1 MRSRLILKPGLRGT
15 KKLLARYGGRL
26 LYVRKRFDEGRRRR
40 FKTVEL
46 IVDEVDWVPPEPRVQ
61 GQTVVSLRVSWE
73 EQELRARVK
82 AAGRRWNPV
91 KRLWELRYDR
101 VVRLGLEDRIA
112 GVEEL

>member
-1 MRSRLILKPGLRGT
+1 MRSRLILKPGQRGT
-15 KKLLARYGGRL
+15 KKLLARYGDRL
-26 LYVRKRFDEGRRRR
+26 LYVRYRYDEERRRR

-46 IVDEVDWVPPEPRVQ
+46 IVDEVDWVPPEPKVQ
-61 GQTVVSLRVSWE
+61 GQNRR
-73 EQELRARVK
+73 QP
-82 AAGRRWNPV
+82 AGQLGGTGAKSEGQGGWRRWNPV